1 MHFLELKSSKVKSL
15 RTETVPLVSPTKHKN
30 ILTIGHRIIHRVNAK
45 KERDSHTANQQ
56 KVLLIFLFLVL
67 FCCSMLSTGSLTD
80 PSPSCHFLFVTLTQF
95 NPKPLPFSRPTVYL
109 QPSQIKRLER
119 EASSLRKRIF
129 TLRINKSEF
138 IAGSEQNLK
147 LTAVILE
154 LDNVLQLKNRQ
165 LLDIR
170 LGTSL

>member
-1 MHFLELKSSKVKSL
+1 
-15 RTETVPLVSPTKHKN
+15 
-30 ILTIGHRIIHRVNAK
+30 
-45 KERDSHTANQQ
+45 
-56 KVLLIFLFLVL
+56 
-67 FCCSMLSTGSLTD
+67 MLSTGSLTD

>member
-1 MHFLELKSSKVKSL
+1 
-15 RTETVPLVSPTKHKN
+15 
-30 ILTIGHRIIHRVNAK
+30 
-45 KERDSHTANQQ
+45 
-56 KVLLIFLFLVL
+56 
-67 FCCSMLSTGSLTD
+67 MLSTGSLTD
-80 PSPSCHFLFVTLTQF
+80 PSPSCHFLFVTLTQFTQF

>member
-1 MHFLELKSSKVKSL
+1 
-15 RTETVPLVSPTKHKN
+15 
-30 ILTIGHRIIHRVNAK
+30 
-45 KERDSHTANQQ
+45 
-56 KVLLIFLFLVL
+56 
-67 FCCSMLSTGSLTD
+67 MLSTGSLTD
-80 PSPSCHFLFVTLTQF
+80 PSPSCHFLFVFTLHNLTQ
-95 NPKPLPFSRPTVYL
+95 NHSNPFSRPTVYL

>member
-1 MHFLELKSSKVKSL
+1 MHFLESSKVKPL
-15 RTETVPLVSPTKHKN
+15 RTTEPLVSPIKN
-30 ILTIGHRIIHRVNAK
+30 TSILAIGHRIIHRVNAK

-67 FCCSMLSTGSLTD
+67 FCCYMLSTGSLTD

>member
-1 MHFLELKSSKVKSL
+1 
-15 RTETVPLVSPTKHKN
+15 
-30 ILTIGHRIIHRVNAK
+30 
-45 KERDSHTANQQ
+45 
-56 KVLLIFLFLVL
+56 
-67 FCCSMLSTGSLTD
+67 MLSTGSLTD
-80 PSPSCHFLFVTLTQF
+80 PSPSCHFLFVFTLTQF